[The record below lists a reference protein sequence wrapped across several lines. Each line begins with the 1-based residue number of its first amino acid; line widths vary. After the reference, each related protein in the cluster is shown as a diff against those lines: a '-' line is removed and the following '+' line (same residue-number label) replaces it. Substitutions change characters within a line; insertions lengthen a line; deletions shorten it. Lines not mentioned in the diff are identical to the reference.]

1 MGFEDVLLAGLIFL
15 AAALYSSVGHAGAS
29 GYLAA
34 MALFGLAPEEMRPAA
49 LALNI
54 LVASFGTYRYWRAGY
69 HDFRLLVP
77 FAVASVPAAFLGGLI
92 AVPGGVYRPLV
103 GIVLALSAVQ
113 FLGTAREAPKEDLQT
128 NPPQAP
134 VALALG
140 GGIGLLA
147 GLTGTGG
154 GIFLSPLLL
163 LFHWTATR
171 KASGIVSA
179 FILVNSAAGLAGTT
193 FSIGALPAALP
204 LWGVA
209 ALLGALIGTRLG
221 TTTLPIPGLRLM
233 LSLVL
238 ALAALKMM
246 FL

>member
-1 MGFEDVLLAGLIFL
+1 MGFEDAFLTGLIFL

-34 MALFGLAPEEMRPAA
+34 MALFGLAPEEMRPSA

-54 LVASFGTYRYWRAGY
+54 LVASFGTWRYWRAGF

-113 FLGTAREAPKEDLQT
+113 FFRTARKAPKEDLKT
-128 NPPQAP
+128 RPPRP
-134 VALALG
+134 TIALGAG
-140 GGIGLLA
+140 GGIGFLA

-163 LFHWTATR
+163 LLHWTDTR
-171 KASGIVSA
+171 RASGIVSA
-179 FILVNSAAGLAGTT
+179 FILVNSAAGLAGTA
-193 FSIGALPAALP
+193 FSIGALPPALP
-204 LWGVA
+204 LWAAA
-209 ALLGALIGTRLG
+209 ALGGAVLGTRLG
-221 TTTLPIPGLRLM
+221 TRTLLVPCLRTM

-238 ALAALKMM
+238 AVASLKMV
-246 FL
+246 FF